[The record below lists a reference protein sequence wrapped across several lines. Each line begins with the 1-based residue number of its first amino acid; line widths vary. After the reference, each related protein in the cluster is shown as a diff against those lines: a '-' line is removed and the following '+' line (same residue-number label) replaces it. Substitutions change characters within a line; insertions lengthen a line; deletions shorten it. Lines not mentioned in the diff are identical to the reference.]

1 MLGLSILILDRDDQ
15 KYIFVS
21 ILLTILAM
29 YKMYTNNILGNY
41 TLLKTKKKKKEK
53 KYVFNTYDR
62 AAWQR

>member
-53 KYVFNTYDR
+53 NYVFNTYDR